1 MAEHNDFGNLA
12 EDLAAD
18 YLTQKNYKILV
29 RNFRYQKAE
38 IDIVTEFEDLI
49 VVVEVKARSYDTL
62 IEPQEAVTKKKIK
75 SIVLCTDFFMRERN
89 LDKEV
94 RFDIITV
101 LPDQSGKLQI
111 NQQIEKGFSMYI
123 YDFKFDDLSTIAY
136 NHLLK
141 HTDRYTVKPKFYV
154 INFDDPRKSHRCN
167 PINPDFMTD
176 ISDAYESAY
185 TIMLNLNK
193 SWILKQGDFF
203 VESPIILLAA
213 IIWYLKIYE
222 NGKYC
227 TFPHAIELLKRTSKN

>member
-75 SIVLCTDFFMRERN
+75 SIVLCTDFFLRERN

-111 NQQIEKGFSMYI
+111 NHIEDAFQS
-123 YDFKFDDLSTIAY
+123 FDA
-136 NHLLK
+136 N
-141 HTDRYTVKPKFYV
+141 
-154 INFDDPRKSHRCN
+154 
-167 PINPDFMTD
+167 
-176 ISDAYESAY
+176 
-185 TIMLNLNK
+185 
-193 SWILKQGDFF
+193 
-203 VESPIILLAA
+203 
-213 IIWYLKIYE
+213 
-222 NGKYC
+222 
-227 TFPHAIELLKRTSKN
+227 

>member
-18 YLTQKNYKILV
+18 YLTQKNFKILV

-111 NQQIEKGFSMYI
+111 NHIEDAFQS
-123 YDFKFDDLSTIAY
+123 FDA
-136 NHLLK
+136 N
-141 HTDRYTVKPKFYV
+141 
-154 INFDDPRKSHRCN
+154 
-167 PINPDFMTD
+167 
-176 ISDAYESAY
+176 
-185 TIMLNLNK
+185 
-193 SWILKQGDFF
+193 
-203 VESPIILLAA
+203 
-213 IIWYLKIYE
+213 
-222 NGKYC
+222 
-227 TFPHAIELLKRTSKN
+227 

>member
-29 RNFRYQKAE
+29 RNLRYQKAE

-111 NQQIEKGFSMYI
+111 NHIEDAFQS
-123 YDFKFDDLSTIAY
+123 FDA
-136 NHLLK
+136 N
-141 HTDRYTVKPKFYV
+141 
-154 INFDDPRKSHRCN
+154 
-167 PINPDFMTD
+167 
-176 ISDAYESAY
+176 
-185 TIMLNLNK
+185 
-193 SWILKQGDFF
+193 
-203 VESPIILLAA
+203 
-213 IIWYLKIYE
+213 
-222 NGKYC
+222 
-227 TFPHAIELLKRTSKN
+227 

>member
-94 RFDIITV
+94 RFDIITL

-111 NQQIEKGFSMYI
+111 NHIEDAFQS
-123 YDFKFDDLSTIAY
+123 FDA
-136 NHLLK
+136 N
-141 HTDRYTVKPKFYV
+141 
-154 INFDDPRKSHRCN
+154 
-167 PINPDFMTD
+167 
-176 ISDAYESAY
+176 
-185 TIMLNLNK
+185 
-193 SWILKQGDFF
+193 
-203 VESPIILLAA
+203 
-213 IIWYLKIYE
+213 
-222 NGKYC
+222 
-227 TFPHAIELLKRTSKN
+227 